1 MAKTI
6 EIVKDAV
13 KEVTDAVN
21 DVFKGVEAD
30 AVVSSF
36 QTLLDSKLQSA
47 PPTEYLF
54 FGPADALLAR
64 MREASGPQGLPKNAD
79 QLVAWLKVHY
89 FRHPNKQ
96 LFRDAYITIELTP
109 SWAGRKCT
117 LIRLERAPRPP
128 KQYPLVVY

>member
-1 MAKTI
+1 MRTI
-6 EIVKDAV
+6 EAVKDAV
-13 KEVTDAVN
+13 QDIL
-21 DVFKGVEAD
+21 KGVEAD
-30 AVVSSF
+30 AIVSSL
-36 QTLLDSKLQSA
+36 QTLLDSKRHSA

-64 MREASGPQGLPKNAD
+64 MQAASGPKGLPKTAD

-89 FRHPNKQ
+89 FRHPNKK

-128 KQYPLVVY
+128 KEYPLVVF

>member
-13 KEVTDAVN
+13 KEVTDAVK
-21 DVFKGVEAD
+21 DAFKGVEAD
-30 AVVSSF
+30 AVVSSL
-36 QTLLDSKLQSA
+36 QTLLDSKRHSA
-47 PPTEYLF
+47 PPTDYLF
-54 FGPADALLAR
+54 FGPADALLAQ
-64 MREASGPQGLPKNAD
+64 MRAASGPEGLPKSAD

-89 FRHPNKQ
+89 YRHPTKK
-96 LFRDAYITIELTP
+96 LFRDAYISLELTP

-128 KQYPLVVY
+128 KEYPKIPF